1 MTPGFRSGSG
11 VAVTAACLVL
21 MACHPRSPHGASPE
35 DAAKPTTSASA
46 PGATAPGAK
55 ATGAKDADGE
65 DAGTGG
71 VTLTPEQIAK
81 IGLRTEAAKAIEYS
95 EQAAGFGVV
104 QSHDA
109 IAQGAAD
116 LISAEAT
123 ARQSHSALARARQLA
138 GTPGAVSVDVEETA
152 ALKAQVDD
160 AALTLA
166 TERLSATLG
175 MSPPWKEPDNSS
187 TLRGLASGRIK
198 LLRATFPLGSLS
210 GMPVSLRAARIGPAS
225 PGAGWKLHTIWAA
238 PADAN
243 IPGRSYFA
251 LLEGSDAGEGERLRV
266 WAPTAAAESGVLIP
280 TAAAV
285 LRDGKYWCYVEKK
298 PGRFV
303 RVEIDSSKELDD
315 GYFVTHGVVA
325 GDKVATTAVG
335 ELLAKEKGGGA
346 EPD

>member
-1 MTPGFRSGSG
+1 
-11 VAVTAACLVL
+11 
-21 MACHPRSPHGASPE
+21 MACHPRSPG
-35 DAAKPTTSASA
+35 DAARQDAAEPSTSATA
-46 PGATAPGAK
+46 PGATTPGAK
-55 ATGAKDADGE
+55 ATGVKDADDK
-65 DAGTGG
+65 DAVG
-71 VTLTPEQIAK
+71 VTLTPAQIAK
-81 IGLRTEAAKAIEYS
+81 IGLLTEAATAIEYS

-116 LISAEAT
+116 FISAEAT
-123 ARQSHSALARARQLA
+123 ARQSHSALARARKLA

-152 ALKAQVDD
+152 ALKAEVDD
-160 AALTLA
+160 AALTLT

-175 MSPPWKEPDNSS
+175 MSPPWKKPDKSS

-210 GMPVSLRAARIGPAS
+210 GMPTSLRAARIGPIS

-251 LLEGSDAGEGERLRV
+251 LLERSDAGEGERLRV
-266 WAPTAAAESGVLIP
+266 WAPTAAVESGVLIP
-280 TAAAV
+280 SAAAV
-285 LRDGKYWCYVEKK
+285 LRDGKYWCYVERK

-303 RVEIDSSKELDD
+303 RVEIDPSKQFED
-315 GYFVTHGVVA
+315 GYFVTVGVIA